1 MYSMPESLL
10 SCFIPYKGDA
20 ATHPL
25 LSELLQMGDLCDI
38 YLLTETD
45 IDPVEGCQV
54 LSIDSLYSTT
64 TLQLIAEKSGGTPY
78 VMLCTTPHAIHPG
91 LGALHRM
98 LDLLVDSGAA
108 MIYADRYF
116 QWGFERAAAPLIDYQ
131 MGSLRS
137 DFDFG
142 ELMLMCGDC
151 FRAAAARLVDFFDYA
166 ALYDLRLKLSQEGE
180 LVRINEYLYTVHLP
194 QEEDD
199 ANSQFAYVDPRNR
212 EAQIEMEAVCTEH
225 LKEIGA
231 YLPPV
236 FEAMSFKDS
245 IFFSEE
251 EQEFDVE
258 ASVIIPVRDRSK
270 TIGDAIQSALMQ
282 QTNFPFNVIVIDNFS
297 TDGTTDVVKRL
308 AQEDKR
314 VILLTPNRDDLGIGG
329 CWNYGVGDERCG
341 RFAVQLDSDDLYAD
355 EHTLQTIVD
364 AFYKQ
369 KCGMVVGTYRL
380 CDFDLNT
387 IEPGIIDH
395 REWTPENGRNNALR
409 INGLGAPRAFY
420 TPLLRRIGLPNT
432 SYGEDYAIGLR
443 ISRTFQIGRIY
454 DVVYLCRRWEGN
466 SDAALSIE
474 KSNANNIYKDRLR
487 TWELQARIRQN
498 RMTTETEELLG

>member
-212 EAQIEMEAVCTEH
+212 EVQIEMEAVCTEH

-329 CWNYGVGDERCG
+329 CWNYG
-341 RFAVQLDSDDLYAD
+341 
-355 EHTLQTIVD
+355 
-364 AFYKQ
+364 
-369 KCGMVVGTYRL
+369 M
-380 CDFDLNT
+380 
-387 IEPGIIDH
+387 
-395 REWTPENGRNNALR
+395 
-409 INGLGAPRAFY
+409 
-420 TPLLRRIGLPNT
+420 
-432 SYGEDYAIGLR
+432 
-443 ISRTFQIGRIY
+443 
-454 DVVYLCRRWEGN
+454 
-466 SDAALSIE
+466 
-474 KSNANNIYKDRLR
+474 
-487 TWELQARIRQN
+487 
-498 RMTTETEELLG
+498 